1 MKQQTT
7 YGLFA
12 LVAIFFV
19 SINLR
24 PAVTSVGPL
33 LNTIADDLAVSSTQM
48 SLLTSIPVFCMGLFA
63 TLAMPMSK
71 RFGDRMAIALLMAL
85 IGIATLV
92 RIAIPTYGAL
102 VATSLFA
109 GIGIAAIAPI
119 MSGFI
124 KQHFPQK
131 TASVIGLHSFGIGF
145 GATISAGFTTVFL
158 NWSNA
163 WSFALGIWG
172 ILAFVA
178 IVVWLVAV
186 KKAPVQ
192 TEVTTLTIADERARN
207 PWKTKRAWILLLFFG
222 VQTSLFFS
230 MTTWLVPIAQ
240 QAGFSLAVASTVLT
254 IMTIVQLVGNLT
266 IPALLERYPNR
277 LAWIAVLTAIAFVGG
292 VCLLVGGTTLIWLGA
307 MLIGLAMSG
316 LFPIGI
322 LLPLDEAR
330 NNTEANTWS
339 SMVMSGGFMMSA
351 IIPLVIGVLY
361 DVTGTHVT
369 SVWMIMLQI
378 LFLFLL
384 LPMMKTKNAQR

>member
-1 MKQQTT
+1 MKQKTT

-33 LNTIADDLAVSSTQM
+33 LNTIADDLAVTSTQM

-63 TLAMPMSK
+63 SLAMPMTK
-71 RFGDRMAIALLMAL
+71 RFGDRLAIALLIAL
-85 IGIATLV
+85 IGVATIV
-92 RIAIPTYGAL
+92 RIFVPTYGAL
-102 VATSLFA
+102 LVTSFFA
-109 GIGIAAIAPI
+109 GVGIAAIAPI

-124 KQHFPQK
+124 KKHFPQK

-145 GATISAGFTTVFL
+145 GATISAGFTTVFYD
-158 NWSNA
+158 WSNA
-163 WSFALGIWG
+163 WAFALGIWG
-172 ILAFVA
+172 VFAVVA
-178 IVVWLVAV
+178 IVIWLMAV
-186 KKAPVQ
+186 KKEPKL
-192 TEVTTLTIADERARN
+192 TLVREEAAAVGRN

-230 MTTWLVPIAQ
+230 MTTWLAPIAQ
-240 QAGFSLAVASTVLT
+240 EAGFSIAAAGTVLT
-254 IMTIVQLVGNLT
+254 VMTIVQLFGNLT
-266 IPALLERYPNR
+266 IPALLEKYPNR
-277 LAWIAVLTAIAFVGG
+277 MTWIVSLTAVALVGG
-292 VCLLVGGTTLIWLGA
+292 VLLLIGGTAFIWIGA

-322 LLPLDEAR
+322 LLPLDDAR
-330 NNTEANTWS
+330 NDEEANTWS

-351 IIPLVIGVLY
+351 MIPLVIGVLY

-369 SVWMIMLQI
+369 SIWIIVLQI
-378 LFLFLL
+378 VLLFALVPL
-384 LPMMKTKNAQR
+384 MKQKG

>member
-1 MKQQTT
+1 MKQRTT

-63 TLAMPMSK
+63 SLAMPMTK
-71 RFGDRMAIALLMAL
+71 RFGDRLAIVLLVAV
-85 IGIATLV
+85 IGVATLV
-92 RIAIPTYGAL
+92 RIFVPTYGAL
-102 VATSLFA
+102 VVTSFFA
-109 GIGIAAIAPI
+109 GVGIAAIAPI

-124 KQHFPQK
+124 KKHFPQK

-145 GATISAGFTTVFL
+145 GATISAGFTTVFYD
-158 NWSNA
+158 WSNGWA
-163 WSFALGIWG
+163 FALGIWG
-172 ILAFVA
+172 VLAAVA
-178 IVVWLVAV
+178 IVIWMMAV
-186 KKAPVQ
+186 KKEP
-192 TEVTTLTIADERARN
+192 TLTLVRQEAAAQGRN

-230 MTTWLVPIAQ
+230 MTTWLAPIAQ
-240 QAGFSLAVASTVLT
+240 EAGFTVSTAGTVLT
-254 IMTIVQLVGNLT
+254 VMTIVQLFGNLT
-266 IPALLERYPNR
+266 IPALLEKYPNR
-277 LAWIAVLTAIAFVGG
+277 MTWIVSLTAVAFVGG
-292 VCLLVGGTTLIWLGA
+292 VLLLIGGTAFIWIGA

-322 LLPLDEAR
+322 LLPLDDAR
-330 NNTEANTWS
+330 NDEEANTWS

-361 DVTGTHVT
+361 DVTGTHTT
-369 SVWMIMLQI
+369 SIWMIVAQI
-378 LFLFLL
+378 VLLFALV
-384 LPMMKTKNAQR
+384 PSMKQKG

>member
-1 MKQQTT
+1 MKQKTT

-33 LNTIADDLAVSSTQM
+33 LNTIADDLAVTSTQM

-63 TLAMPMSK
+63 SLAMPMTK
-71 RFGDRMAIALLMAL
+71 RFGDRLAIALLIAL
-85 IGIATLV
+85 IGVATIV
-92 RIAIPTYGAL
+92 RIFVPTYGAL
-102 VATSLFA
+102 LVTSFFA
-109 GIGIAAIAPI
+109 GVGIAAIAPI

-124 KQHFPQK
+124 KKHFPQK

-145 GATISAGFTTVFL
+145 GATISAGFTTVFYD
-158 NWSNA
+158 WSNGWA
-163 WSFALGIWG
+163 FALGIWG
-172 ILAFVA
+172 VLAVVA
-178 IVVWLVAV
+178 IVIWLMAV
-186 KKAPVQ
+186 KKEPSLSVVRQAAGAVG
-192 TEVTTLTIADERARN
+192 RN

-230 MTTWLVPIAQ
+230 MTTWLAPIAQ
-240 QAGFSLAVASTVLT
+240 EAGFSIAAAGTVLT
-254 IMTIVQLVGNLT
+254 VMTIVQLVGNLT
-266 IPALLERYPNR
+266 IPAMLEKYPNR
-277 LAWIAVLTAIAFVGG
+277 MTWIVGLTAVAFVGG
-292 VCLLVGGTTLIWLGA
+292 VLLLIGGTAFIWIGA

-330 NNTEANTWS
+330 DDEEANTWS

-351 IIPLVIGVLY
+351 MIPLVIGVLY
-361 DVTGTHVT
+361 DVTGTHTT
-369 SVWMIMLQI
+369 SIWMIVLQI
-378 LFLFLL
+378 VLLFALV
-384 LPMMKTKNAQR
+384 PSMKQKG

>member
-63 TLAMPMSK
+63 SLAMPMTK
-71 RFGDRMAIALLMAL
+71 RFGDRLAIVLLVAV
-85 IGIATLV
+85 IGVATLV
-92 RIAIPTYGAL
+92 RIFVPTYGAL
-102 VATSLFA
+102 VVTSFFA
-109 GIGIAAIAPI
+109 GVGIAAIAPI

-124 KQHFPQK
+124 KKHFPQK

-145 GATISAGFTTVFL
+145 GATISAGFTTVFYD
-158 NWSNA
+158 WSNGWA
-163 WSFALGIWG
+163 FALGIWG
-172 ILAFVA
+172 VLAAVA
-178 IVVWLVAV
+178 IVIWMMAV
-186 KKAPVQ
+186 KKEP
-192 TEVTTLTIADERARN
+192 TLTLVRQEAAAQGRN
-207 PWKTKRAWILLLFFG
+207 PWKTKRAWMLLLFFG

-230 MTTWLVPIAQ
+230 MTTWLAPIAQ
-240 QAGFSLAVASTVLT
+240 EAGFSVQAAGTVLT
-254 IMTIVQLVGNLT
+254 VMTIVQLVGNLT
-266 IPALLERYPNR
+266 IPAMLEKYPNR
-277 LAWIAVLTAIAFVGG
+277 MTWIVCLTAVALVGG
-292 VCLLVGGTTLIWLGA
+292 VLLLIGGTAFIWIGA

-322 LLPLDEAR
+322 LLPLDDAR
-330 NNTEANTWS
+330 NDEEANTWS

-361 DVTGTHVT
+361 DMTGTHTT
-369 SVWMIMLQI
+369 SVWMMVIQI
-378 LFLFLL
+378 VLLFALVPL
-384 LPMMKTKNAQR
+384 MKQKA